1 MDSRLENEVRLRL
14 IHEWKSAWRYW
25 SVKINAI
32 GLAIMGYLWFDPSAV
47 LAIVNMMPSG
57 VRRALPENT
66 ETIIG
71 ALFFALAMIS
81 RLVVQPKMEARR
93 GKPEA

>member
-1 MDSRLENEVRLRL
+1 MKL

-32 GLAIMGYLWFDPSAV
+32 GLAVMGYLWFDPSAV
-47 LAIVNMMPSG
+47 LYVVSMMPPS
-57 VRRALPENT
+57 VSVLLPDNA

-93 GKPEA
+93 DKPEV